1 MDNTVCGEACGAVVS
16 MLESMGFTVSVSRE
30 SYATL
35 TGGVAR
41 RDVVRGIRT
50 SPQPAKVSVYL
61 RGDGSIG
68 KVHIFVRG
76 SLGSP
81 RLEALEE
88 AGASVDEVDG
98 DTIITVKRLR
108 LEDLGGILA
117 IVF

>member
-1 MDNTVCGEACGAVVS
+1 
-16 MLESMGFTVSVSRE
+16 MLKGMGFTVFVSSE

-41 RDVVRGIRT
+41 REVVRGIRAA
-50 SPQPAKVSVYL
+50 PQPAKVSVYL
-61 RGDGSIG
+61 SSDGSIG

-76 SLGSP
+76 SIGGS
-81 RLEALEE
+81 RLEALED

-108 LEDLGGILA
+108 PEDLGGILA